1 MHFVSDSIEY
11 LCRHILNRLK
21 SGPLNILWHLY
32 LHEIL
37 NVLLIGLLLLL

>member
-11 LCRHILNRLK
+11 LCHHYLNRLK
-21 SGPLNILWHLY
+21 SGPLNIWWHLY

-37 NVLLIGLLLLL
+37 DVLLIRLLLLL